1 MPLLLAL
8 RKHLS
13 LRAPLSRSLKVQY
26 LSITTILAFVLAM
39 SVPLHTWYSVG
50 KAISNGTSNSVP
62 SLSSQPNIRCSPAQN
77 TLTWAVP
84 PPERVTI
91 HIIPASVHFDMG
103 TPAWD
108 NLLPSG
114 GHTIHLDEPDG
125 SVSTHTV
132 AMFHQLR
139 CIEILHRAY
148 YNEGSHHT
156 EELPQHCL
164 NYLRETFSCH
174 MDMRLEPQGS
184 SFTHNGFE
192 SLCYDWDGLF
202 DEAERNHHAYAK
214 RMAA

>member
-1 MPLLLAL
+1 MPSLPVL
-8 RKHLS
+8 RKLAS
-13 LRAPLSRSLKVQY
+13 FRAPLSRSLKVQY
-26 LSITTILAFVLAM
+26 LSITTFLVFVLAM
-39 SVPLHTWYSVG
+39 SVPLHTWYTIG
-50 KAISNGTSNSVP
+50 KAISS
-62 SLSSQPNIRCSPAQN
+62 AQN

-148 YNEGSHHT
+148 FNEGSHRT
-156 EELPQHCL
+156 DELPQHCL

-214 RMAA
+214 RLA